1 MEKKRLDLRIVE
13 PWLEVKIGIDNRI
26 VEFGRFLSNIES
38 LGSVHVRRKWLP
50 AACTGL
56 ELWLIVKWG
65 LGALGSIWLSGKVY
79 DVMKVYENRLLK
91 YLESLFSANHEDM
104 TLNTLDI
111 DYDDTTITFHS
122 ITGRHL
128 SGLSSFFNNL
138 QKHFKILESKG
149 IQNISKIS
157 FPIYG
162 DEVENAIKV
171 DDSLKNYDSWEQDY
185 FRIWSITY
193 DFGLSRILYDSASEI
208 LLK

>member
-1 MEKKRLDLRIVE
+1 
-13 PWLEVKIGIDNRI
+13 
-26 VEFGRFLSNIES
+26 
-38 LGSVHVRRKWLP
+38 
-50 AACTGL
+50 
-56 ELWLIVKWG
+56 
-65 LGALGSIWLSGKVY
+65 
-79 DVMKVYENRLLK
+79 
-91 YLESLFSANHEDM
+91 M

-138 QKHFKILESKG
+138 QKHFKILESKS